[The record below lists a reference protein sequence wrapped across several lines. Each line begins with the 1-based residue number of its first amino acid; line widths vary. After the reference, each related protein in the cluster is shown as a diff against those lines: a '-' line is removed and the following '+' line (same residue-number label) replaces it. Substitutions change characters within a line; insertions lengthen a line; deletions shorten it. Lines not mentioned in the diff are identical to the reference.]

1 MKKTIEYYS
10 ETGLEITK
18 AHDDDAGFDLRTP
31 VPFILPSHSYW
42 VVDTGI
48 HVDIPK
54 GYAGLIVS
62 KSGLN
67 VKHSIMSTGLID
79 SGYTGSIVV
88 KLYNFGM
95 DDYEFG
101 EGDKISQLMILPI
114 FRGNS
119 KKIKMINRNTSRGS
133 NGFGSSGRK

>member
-1 MKKTIEYYS
+1 MKTIKYYS
-10 ETGLEITK
+10 ETGLEMTK
-18 AHDDDAGFDLRTP
+18 AHTDDAGFDLRTP
-31 VPFILPSHSYW
+31 VPFTLPSHSYW

-67 VKHSIMSTGLID
+67 VNHSVQTTGLID

-95 DDYEFG
+95 DDYDFNT
-101 EGDKISQLMILPI
+101 GDKISQLMIIPI
-114 FRGNS
+114 PRVKAIKVKPFR
-119 KKIKMINRNTSRGS
+119 KKTERGAK
-133 NGFGSSGRK
+133 GFGSSGR